1 MQRYIPVEGHAGLV
15 RDTSTNLIVNINKT
29 ELEEAKRR
37 KQLRIEKERE
47 QKLFVAKVDNLEREI
62 NEIKNLL
69 NTIVEKL

>member
-1 MQRYIPVEGHAGLV
+1 MQRYIPVEGHSGLV